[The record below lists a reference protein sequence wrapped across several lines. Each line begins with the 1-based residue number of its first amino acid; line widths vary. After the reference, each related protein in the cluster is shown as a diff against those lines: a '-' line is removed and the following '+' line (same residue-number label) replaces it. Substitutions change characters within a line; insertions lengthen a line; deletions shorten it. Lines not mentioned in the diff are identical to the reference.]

1 MIHDV
6 HAFSAL
12 DAAAIS
18 GKTIYGPGAF
28 PLSVPKRRVPHDA
41 FRWFSRGGVAATVVG
56 KGLIIS
62 VQEDRP
68 VP

>member
-1 MIHDV
+1 MIPDI

-18 GKTIYGPGAF
+18 GRTIYGPGAF
-28 PLSVPKRRVPHDA
+28 PLSVPKRRVPLVLG
-41 FRWFSRGGVAATVVG
+41 GGVEATVVG

-62 VQEDRP
+62 VQADRP